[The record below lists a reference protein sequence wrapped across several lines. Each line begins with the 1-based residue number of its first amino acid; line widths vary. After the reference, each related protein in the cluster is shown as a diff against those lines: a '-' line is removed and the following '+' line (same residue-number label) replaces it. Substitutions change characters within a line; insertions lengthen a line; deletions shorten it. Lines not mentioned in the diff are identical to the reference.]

1 MFLVKLGGSVV
12 TVKGRYGFYRKK
24 AVDSIISELIRTGE
38 QFAVVHGGGSF
49 GHIKAREYGL
59 PGPINSVTEQGYAL
73 VHKDMVDLNQ
83 KIVSSMIDAGL
94 KAFGVPPAV
103 FNGNLRAIS
112 DSVYFYTS
120 IGFYPVTFG
129 DVYPDMENR
138 AFGIISGD
146 DLMVELAGRLRP
158 DKVAFLTDVDG
169 IYDRNPKTSKS
180 AKLLKTM
187 SEQAVF
193 EQYGTDVTGGME
205 KKAKSI
211 MEISQT
217 GAEIYVMNG
226 NFPKRIQDIGT
237 ERFIGTVIK

>member
-12 TVKGRYGFYRKK
+12 TVKGRYGFYRQK
-24 AVDSIISELIRTGE
+24 AVDSIIRELIGTGE
-38 QFAVVHGGGSF
+38 QFALVHGGGSF
-49 GHIKAREYGL
+49 GHIKAKEYGL
-59 PGPINSVTEQGYAL
+59 PGKISSRTEEGYSL
-73 VHKDMVDLNQ
+73 VHRDMVDLNQ

-94 KAFGVPPAV
+94 RGFGVPPAV

-112 DSVYFYTS
+112 DSVEFYTS
-120 IGFYPVTFG
+120 LGFYPVTFG
-129 DVYPDMENR
+129 DVYPDMENKS
-138 AFGIISGD
+138 FGIISGD

-169 IYDRNPKTSKS
+169 IYDRNPKTSKN

-187 SEQAVF
+187 NEKAVF

-211 MEISQT
+211 MDITVT
-217 GAEIYVMNG
+217 GAEVYVLNG
-226 NFPKRIQDIGT
+226 NHPERIRDIGND
-237 ERFIGTVIK
+237 RFIGTVIK